1 MIVTCPACATRYV
14 VDPVAL
20 GAQGRMV
27 RCARCAD
34 TWFQSLPDELAPAP
48 PPVWIEPPIPEPVA
62 TPTRMADGA
71 APLPTEPMPAF
82 IGRPNRLD
90 RPKLPALRQPPQ
102 PRLSTIQLGWM
113 ALAGFVA
120 VIIAG
125 LLVFRVEIAG
135 AWPATQRLYGLV
147 GLGAP
152 AADAGLELRGMS
164 TSRSLVNDQ
173 ASLLVVGEIANVSQA
188 PRLVPKL
195 RVNLRNGQ
203 NKVVRSWVFQPSA
216 EALAPGKT
224 MPFQTST
231 TAPPDDATSAFVTF
245 ETE

>member
-20 GAQGRMV
+20 GAHGRTV

-34 TWFQSLPDELAPAP
+34 TWFQSPPEEPIPAP
-48 PPVWIEPPIPEPVA
+48 VRLETPIPEPVA

-71 APLPTEPMPAF
+71 APMPTEPMPAF
-82 IGRPNRLD
+82 IGRANRVD
-90 RPKLPALRQPPQ
+90 RSRLPALRQPPP

-120 VIIAG
+120 VIIAA
-125 LLVFRVEIAG
+125 LLVFRTEIAG
-135 AWPATQRLYGLV
+135 AWPATQRLYSVV
-147 GLGAP
+147 GLGTP
-152 AADAGLELRGMS
+152 TVDAGLELRGVS

-173 ASLLVVGEIANVSQA
+173 PSLVVVGEIANVSTA

-195 RVNLRNGQ
+195 RVNLRNAQ
-203 NKVVRSWVFQPSA
+203 SQVVRSWVFQPTA
-216 EALAPGKT
+216 EALGPGKT
-224 MPFQTST
+224 MSFQTST
-231 TAPPDDATSAFVTF
+231 AAPPDNATSAVVTF